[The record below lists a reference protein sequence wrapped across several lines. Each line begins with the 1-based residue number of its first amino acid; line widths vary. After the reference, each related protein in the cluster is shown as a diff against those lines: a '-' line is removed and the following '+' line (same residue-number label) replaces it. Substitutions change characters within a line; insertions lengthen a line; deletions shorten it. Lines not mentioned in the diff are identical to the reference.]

1 MIKSRL
7 ADDRKNVAMNKCAP
21 ILIARQALALAALI
35 ALPAFAA
42 PPTGH
47 PSPAQARDLLLPDKP
62 PGASELPNEG
72 TVLDVIHANEFTYLE
87 VARAN
92 GKEWIAVQKME
103 IRPGTRIR
111 YEDGAVMRDFYSKL
125 LKRTFP
131 SVMFIN
137 HLAVTAQP

>member
-1 MIKSRL
+1 MKKH
-7 ADDRKNVAMNKCAP
+7 AA
-21 ILIARQALALAALI
+21 ILIARHVLALAALI
-35 ALPAFAA
+35 ALPVFAA
-42 PPTGH
+42 PPAGH
-47 PSPAQARDLLLPDKP
+47 PSPAQARDMLLPDKP

-72 TVLDVIHANEFTYLE
+72 TVVDVIHANEFTYLE
-87 VARAN
+87 VARSNA
-92 GKEWIAVQKME
+92 KEWIAVQKME

>member
-7 ADDRKNVAMNKCAP
+7 ADDRKNVAMNKRAP
-21 ILIARQALALAALI
+21 ILIARRTLALAALI

-72 TVLDVIHANEFTYLE
+72 TVVDVIHANEFT
-87 VARAN
+87 
-92 GKEWIAVQKME
+92 
-103 IRPGTRIR
+103 
-111 YEDGAVMRDFYSKL
+111 
-125 LKRTFP
+125 
-131 SVMFIN
+131 
-137 HLAVTAQP
+137 